1 MSASQYWSKMIIVQL
16 PQKIPQK
23 AIGFL
28 GNSQVPREVGCV
40 CFCHGEMVKFKAM
53 EKWYIEQL
61 EVPIPYIFG
70 LYN

>member
-1 MSASQYWSKMIIVQL
+1 
-16 PQKIPQK
+16 
-23 AIGFL
+23 L